1 MKNATKCKTID
12 QITCYN
18 NKTTVTNSNNF
29 LSSECL
35 PLCPLECNRTILKTS
50 SSSSS
55 YGLTGE
61 LYYDYIQDNPNLLS
75 HFVNKPLSIQNAIDS
90 FTSIAFYYESNSYT
104 LSTDTPSM
112 DMVSLLANLGGTLGL
127 FIGISLIQLCEII
140 DVLIQIILIK
150 AKVQH

>member
-1 MKNATKCKTID
+1 M
-12 QITCYN
+12 CYN
-18 NKTTVTNSNNF
+18 PRTNIVNNNTF
-29 LSSECL
+29 LSSECT

-55 YGLTGE
+55 YDLTGE
-61 LYYDYIQDNPNLLS
+61 LYYDFIKTKKNLLS
-75 HFVNKPLSIQNAIDS
+75 NFVNKPLSIQNAIES
-90 FTSIAFYYESNSYT
+90 FTSIAFYYESNSYK

-150 AKVQH
+150 TKIQNIKVEPSLND